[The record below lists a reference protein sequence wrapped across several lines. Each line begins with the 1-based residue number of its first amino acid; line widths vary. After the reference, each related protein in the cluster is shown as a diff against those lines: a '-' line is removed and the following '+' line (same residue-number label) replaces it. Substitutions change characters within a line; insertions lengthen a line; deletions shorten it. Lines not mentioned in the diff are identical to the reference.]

1 MEPVEAA
8 CGKREGGRV
17 VLRGRTHEETGVDA
31 RRDGGGR
38 TGEDRDGRFGSDG
51 S

>member
-1 MEPVEAA
+1 MEPVEAV

-31 RRDGGGR
+31 RER
-38 TGEDRDGRFGSDG
+38 TGMADSAATDPRRR
-51 S
+51 